1 MAQKETR
8 DPYKRLI
15 ARDDVKH
22 CFTFDN
28 LGVPIRTTLGDDKV
42 TLKYVCLAHE
52 LVYKAKLFLKYY
64 KPKHDPLQITLRT
77 SEFEIL
83 VSSNNDFCMVT
94 IRNIPDGLPE
104 DIEPD
109 VTSDYAN
116 ESTEDE
122 DGKPKKWYKK
132 KNVKK
137 KKKKDKPEDAK
148 TEEAKPEEE

>member
-1 MAQKETR
+1 
-8 DPYKRLI
+8 
-15 ARDDVKH
+15 
-22 CFTFDN
+22 
-28 LGVPIRTTLGDDKV
+28 
-42 TLKYVCLAHE
+42 
-52 LVYKAKLFLKYY
+52 
-64 KPKHDPLQITLRT
+64 
-77 SEFEIL
+77 
-83 VSSNNDFCMVT
+83 MVT